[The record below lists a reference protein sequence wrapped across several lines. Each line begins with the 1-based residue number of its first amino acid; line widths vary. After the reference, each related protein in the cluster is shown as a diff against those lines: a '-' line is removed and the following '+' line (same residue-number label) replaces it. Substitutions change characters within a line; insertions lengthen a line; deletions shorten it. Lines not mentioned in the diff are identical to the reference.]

1 MIIVIKKHTDKDR
14 VDALLK
20 KLNGMGVNA
29 VITQGESFDTLNVI
43 GDTTKIDE
51 QSFKAYDFVESV
63 KRISAPFKLA
73 SDKTQKVINVGNV
86 NFGKDFVFIAG
97 PCAVES
103 EKQIV
108 ELAQDL
114 KKAGAN
120 ILRGGA
126 FKPRTSP
133 YSFQGLYDEG
143 IKLLLKAKQQTGLP
157 IISEIMG
164 VSQLDLFCDVD
175 IVQIGAR
182 NMQNFEL
189 IKNVATLNKPVM
201 LKRGLANTVTEW
213 LLSAEY
219 LLSNGASDVILCER
233 GIRTFETTTRATLDL
248 TSVPYLKDTTNLPV
262 IIDPSHAV
270 GVSKFIKPLA
280 LAGASVGAD
289 GLMIEVHNDPENA
302 LSDGAQ
308 AVTSAQFK
316 DIVDNVKQL
325 LNAIK

>member
-29 VITQGESFDTLNVI
+29 IITQGESFDTLNVI

-73 SDKTQKVINVGNV
+73 SDKTQKVIKVGNV

-114 KKAGAN
+114 KNAGAN

-248 TSVPYLKDTTNLPV
+248 TSVPYLKDITNLPV